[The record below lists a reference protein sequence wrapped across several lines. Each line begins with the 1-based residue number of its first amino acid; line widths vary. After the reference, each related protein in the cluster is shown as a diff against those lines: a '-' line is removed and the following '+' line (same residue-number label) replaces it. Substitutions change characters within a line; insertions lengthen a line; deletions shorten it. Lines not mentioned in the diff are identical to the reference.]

1 MKILFVCSSN
11 ICRSPYCEFVFKRM
25 CAGNAALAERVTWV
39 QSGAVFHQC
48 KKLHP
53 KARAALLAEGFAP
66 EELDKHSPAFWRRF
80 PERFE
85 EADIIIGM
93 TRWHKYFIPKKWRGK
108 YIDLAELATGVYTPV
123 PDPFLA
129 KTQEKYNEVM
139 RVLDKY
145 LQEVAQKIISG
156 EIAPARQ

>member
-1 MKILFVCSSN
+1 MKLLFVCSSN

-25 CAGNAALAERVTWV
+25 CEKDPELSSHFEWIR
-39 QSGAVFHQC
+39 SGAVFHQC

-53 KARAALLAEGFAP
+53 KARAALLSEGFSPQA
-66 EELDKHSPAFWRRF
+66 LDKHSPAFWRRF

-85 EADIIIGM
+85 EADLIVGM
-93 TRWHKYFIPKKWRGK
+93 TRWHKYFIPKKWRKK
-108 YIDLAELATGVYTPV
+108 YIDLAELATGTYVPV

-139 RVLDKY
+139 RVLDGY
-145 LQEVAQKIISG
+145 LELFAQKVKSG
-156 EIAPARQ
+156 EIK

>member
-11 ICRSPYCEFVFKRM
+11 ICRSPYCEFVFRRM
-25 CAGNAALAERVTWV
+25 CENDPDLAARVEWV
-39 QSGAVFHQC
+39 KSGAVFHQC

-53 KARAALLAEGFAP
+53 KAKAALEAEGFAP
-66 EELDKHSPAFWRRF
+66 EILDKHSPAYWRRF

-85 EADIIIGM
+85 QADIIIGM

-108 YIDLAELATGVYTPV
+108 YVDLAELATGTYTPV

-145 LQEVAQKIISG
+145 LTMVADKIKQG
-156 EIAPARQ
+156 RPD

>member
-11 ICRSPYCEFVFKRM
+11 ICRSPYCEFVFRRM
-25 CAGNAALAERVTWV
+25 CENDPDLAARVEWV
-39 QSGAVFHQC
+39 KSGAVFHQC
-48 KKLHP
+48 KNLHP
-53 KARAALLAEGFAP
+53 KAKAALEAEGFAP
-66 EELDKHSPAFWRRF
+66 EVLDKHSPAYWRRF

-85 EADIIIGM
+85 QADIIIGM

-108 YIDLAELATGVYTPV
+108 YVDLAELATGTYTPV

-145 LQEVAQKIISG
+145 LTILADKLKQDNLN
-156 EIAPARQ
+156 

>member
-1 MKILFVCSSN
+1 M
-11 ICRSPYCEFVFKRM
+11 CE
-25 CAGNAALAERVTWV
+25 NDPDLAARVEWV
-39 QSGAVFHQC
+39 KSGAVFHQC
-48 KKLHP
+48 KNLHP
-53 KARAALLAEGFAP
+53 KAKAALEAEGFAP
-66 EELDKHSPAFWRRF
+66 EILDKHSPAYWRRF

-85 EADIIIGM
+85 QADIIIGM

-108 YIDLAELATGVYTPV
+108 YVDLAELATGTYTPV

-145 LQEVAQKIISG
+145 LTMVADKIKQSHLV
-156 EIAPARQ
+156 

>member
-11 ICRSPYCEFVFKRM
+11 ICRSPYCEFVFRRM
-25 CAGNAALAERVTWV
+25 CENDPDLAARVEWV
-39 QSGAVFHQC
+39 KSGAVFHQC
-48 KKLHP
+48 RKLHP
-53 KARAALLAEGFAP
+53 KAKAALEAEGFSP
-66 EELDKHSPAFWRRF
+66 EILDKHSPAYWRKF

-85 EADIIIGM
+85 QADIIIGM

-108 YIDLAELATGVYTPV
+108 YVDLAELATGTYTPV

-129 KTQEKYNEVM
+129 KTQEKSNEVM

-145 LQEVAQKIISG
+145 LVMVADKIKQSHLV
-156 EIAPARQ
+156 

>member
-11 ICRSPYCEFVFKRM
+11 ICRSPYCEFVFRRM
-25 CAGNAALAERVTWV
+25 CENDPDLAARVEWV
-39 QSGAVFHQC
+39 KSGAVFHQC
-48 KKLHP
+48 KNLHP
-53 KARAALLAEGFAP
+53 KAKAALEAEGFAP
-66 EELDKHSPAFWRRF
+66 EILDKHSPAYWRRF

-85 EADIIIGM
+85 QADIIIGM

-108 YIDLAELATGVYTPV
+108 YVDLAELATGTYTPV

-145 LQEVAQKIISG
+145 LTMVADKIKQG
-156 EIAPARQ
+156 RPD

>member
-66 EELDKHSPAFWRRF
+66 EELDMHSPAFWRRF

-156 EIAPARQ
+156 EIAPARK

>member
-25 CAGNAALAERVTWV
+25 CENDPDLAARVEWV
-39 QSGAVFHQC
+39 KSGAVFHQC
-48 KKLHP
+48 KNLHP
-53 KARAALLAEGFAP
+53 KAKAALEAEGFAP
-66 EELDKHSPAFWRRF
+66 EILDKHSPAYWRRF

-85 EADIIIGM
+85 QADIIIGM

-108 YIDLAELATGVYTPV
+108 YVDLAELATGTYTPV

-139 RVLDKY
+139 RALDKY
-145 LQEVAQKIISG
+145 LVMVADKIKQG
-156 EIAPARQ
+156 HLV

>member
-1 MKILFVCSSN
+1 MKILYVSSSN

-25 CAGNAALAERVTWV
+25 CEKDGELALHIEWIK
-39 QSGAVFHQC
+39 SGAVFHQC

-53 KARAALLAEGFAP
+53 KAKAALMAEGFVP
-66 EELDKHSPAFWRRF
+66 EVLDKHSPAFWRRF

-85 EADIIIGM
+85 QADIIIGM
-93 TRWHKYFIPKKWRGK
+93 TRWHKYFIPKKWRKK
-108 YIDLAELATGVYTPV
+108 YIDLAELATGTYTPV

-145 LQEVAQKIISG
+145 LALIANKIKNG
-156 EIAPARQ
+156 EIK

>member
-11 ICRSPYCEFVFKRM
+11 ICRSPYCEFVFRRM
-25 CAGNAALAERVTWV
+25 CENDPDLAARVEWV
-39 QSGAVFHQC
+39 KSGAVFHQC
-48 KKLHP
+48 KNLHP
-53 KARAALLAEGFAP
+53 KAKAALEAEGFAP
-66 EELDKHSPAFWRRF
+66 EVLDKHSPAYWRRF

-85 EADIIIGM
+85 QADIIIGM

-108 YIDLAELATGVYTPV
+108 YVDLAELATGTYTPV

-145 LQEVAQKIISG
+145 LTMVADKI
-156 EIAPARQ
+156 RQGKQD

>member
-11 ICRSPYCEFVFKRM
+11 ICRSPYCEFVFRRM
-25 CAGNAALAERVTWV
+25 CENDPDLAARVEWV
-39 QSGAVFHQC
+39 KSGAVFHQC
-48 KKLHP
+48 KNLHP
-53 KARAALLAEGFAP
+53 KAKAALEAEGFAP
-66 EELDKHSPAFWRRF
+66 EVLDKHSPAYWRRF

-85 EADIIIGM
+85 QADIIIGM

-108 YIDLAELATGVYTPV
+108 YVDLAELATGTYTPV
-123 PDPFLA
+123 PDTLLA

-145 LQEVAQKIISG
+145 LVMVADKIKQSHLV
-156 EIAPARQ
+156 

>member
-11 ICRSPYCEFVFKRM
+11 ICRSPYCEFVFRRM
-25 CAGNAALAERVTWV
+25 CENDPDLAARVEWV
-39 QSGAVFHQC
+39 KSGAVFHQC
-48 KKLHP
+48 KNLHP
-53 KARAALLAEGFAP
+53 KAKAALEAEGFAP
-66 EELDKHSPAFWRRF
+66 EILDKHSPAYWRRF

-85 EADIIIGM
+85 QADIIIGM

-108 YIDLAELATGVYTPV
+108 YVDLAELATGTYTPV

-145 LQEVAQKIISG
+145 LVMVADKI
-156 EIAPARQ
+156 RQGKQD

>member
-1 MKILFVCSSN
+1 M
-11 ICRSPYCEFVFKRM
+11 CE
-25 CAGNAALAERVTWV
+25 NDPDLAARVEWV
-39 QSGAVFHQC
+39 KSGAVFHQC

-53 KARAALLAEGFAP
+53 KAKAALEAEGFAP
-66 EELDKHSPAFWRRF
+66 EILDKHSPAYWRRF

-85 EADIIIGM
+85 QADIIIGM

-108 YIDLAELATGVYTPV
+108 YVDLAELATGTYTPV

-145 LQEVAQKIISG
+145 LVMVADKIKQG
-156 EIAPARQ
+156 HLV

>member
-11 ICRSPYCEFVFKRM
+11 ICRSPYCEFVFRRM
-25 CAGNAALAERVTWV
+25 CENDPDLAARVEWV
-39 QSGAVFHQC
+39 KSGAVFHQC
-48 KKLHP
+48 KNLHP
-53 KARAALLAEGFAP
+53 KAKAALEAEGFAP
-66 EELDKHSPAFWRRF
+66 EILDKHSHAYWRKF

-85 EADIIIGM
+85 QADIIIGM

-108 YIDLAELATGVYTPV
+108 YVDLAELATGTYTPV

-145 LQEVAQKIISG
+145 LTMVADKIKQSHLV
-156 EIAPARQ
+156 

>member
-11 ICRSPYCEFVFKRM
+11 ICRSPYCEFVFRRM
-25 CAGNAALAERVTWV
+25 CENDPELAARVEWV
-39 QSGAVFHQC
+39 KSGAVFHQC

-53 KARAALLAEGFAP
+53 KAKAALEAEGFAP
-66 EELDKHSPAFWRRF
+66 EILDKHSPAYWRKF

-85 EADIIIGM
+85 QADIIIGM

-108 YIDLAELATGVYTPV
+108 YIDLAELATGTYTPV

-145 LQEVAQKIISG
+145 LVMVENKI
-156 EIAPARQ
+156 RQGRPD

>member
-25 CAGNAALAERVTWV
+25 CENDPDLAARVEWV
-39 QSGAVFHQC
+39 KSGAVFHQC
-48 KKLHP
+48 KNLHP
-53 KARAALLAEGFAP
+53 KAKAALEAEGFAP
-66 EELDKHSPAFWRRF
+66 EVLDKHSPAYWRRF

-85 EADIIIGM
+85 QADIIIGM
-93 TRWHKYFIPKKWRGK
+93 TRWHKYFIPKKWRSK
-108 YIDLAELATGVYTPV
+108 YVDLAELATGTYTPV

-145 LQEVAQKIISG
+145 LTMVADKLKQDNLN
-156 EIAPARQ
+156 

>member
-11 ICRSPYCEFVFKRM
+11 ICRSPYCEFVFRRM
-25 CAGNAALAERVTWV
+25 CENDPDLAARVEWV
-39 QSGAVFHQC
+39 KSGAVFHQC
-48 KKLHP
+48 KNLHP
-53 KARAALLAEGFAP
+53 KAKAALEAEGFAP
-66 EELDKHSPAFWRRF
+66 EVLDKHSPAYWRRF

-85 EADIIIGM
+85 QADIIIGM

-108 YIDLAELATGVYTPV
+108 YVDLAELATVTYTPV

-145 LQEVAQKIISG
+145 LVMVADKIKQSHLV
-156 EIAPARQ
+156 

>member
-1 MKILFVCSSN
+1 MTDSKLFNKTVDELVDFIIRADSAQD
-11 ICRSPYCEFVFKRM
+11 IETKYPIYTQLQV
-25 CAGNAALAERVTWV
+25 AAAKAFTTLEGDFIT
-39 QSGAVFHQC
+39 AVIQ
-48 KKLHP
+48 KLE
-53 KARAALLAEGFAP
+53 AEGFAP
-66 EELDKHSPAFWRRF
+66 EVLDKHSPAYWRRF

-85 EADIIIGM
+85 QADIIIGM

-108 YIDLAELATGVYTPV
+108 YVDLAELATGTYTPV

-145 LQEVAQKIISG
+145 LTMVADKLKQDNLN
-156 EIAPARQ
+156 

>member
-11 ICRSPYCEFVFKRM
+11 ICRSPYCEFVFRRM
-25 CAGNAALAERVTWV
+25 CENDPDLAARVEWV
-39 QSGAVFHQC
+39 KSGAVFHQC
-48 KKLHP
+48 KNLHP
-53 KARAALLAEGFAP
+53 KAKAALEAEGFAP
-66 EELDKHSPAFWRRF
+66 EILDKHSPAYWRRF

-85 EADIIIGM
+85 QADIIIGM

-108 YIDLAELATGVYTPV
+108 YVDLAELATGTYTPV

-145 LQEVAQKIISG
+145 LTMVADKI
-156 EIAPARQ
+156 RQGKQD

>member
-11 ICRSPYCEFVFKRM
+11 ICRSPYCEFVFRRM
-25 CAGNAALAERVTWV
+25 CENDTDLAARVEWV
-39 QSGAVFHQC
+39 KSGAVFHQC
-48 KKLHP
+48 KNLHP
-53 KARAALLAEGFAP
+53 KAKAALEAEGFAP
-66 EELDKHSPAFWRRF
+66 EILDKHSPAYWRRF

-85 EADIIIGM
+85 QADIIIGM

-108 YIDLAELATGVYTPV
+108 YVDLAELATGTYTPV

-145 LQEVAQKIISG
+145 LVMVADKIKQG
-156 EIAPARQ
+156 HLV

>member
-1 MKILFVCSSN
+1 
-11 ICRSPYCEFVFKRM
+11 M
-25 CAGNAALAERVTWV
+25 CVNDPDLAARVEWV
-39 QSGAVFHQC
+39 KSGAVFHQC
-48 KKLHP
+48 KNLHP
-53 KARAALLAEGFAP
+53 KAKAALEAEGFAP
-66 EELDKHSPAFWRRF
+66 EVLDKHSPAYWRRF

-85 EADIIIGM
+85 QADIIIGM

-108 YIDLAELATGVYTPV
+108 YVDLAELATGTYTPV

-145 LQEVAQKIISG
+145 LVMVADKIKQSHLV
-156 EIAPARQ
+156 

>member
-11 ICRSPYCEFVFKRM
+11 ICRSPYCEFVFRRM
-25 CAGNAALAERVTWV
+25 CENDPDLAARVEWV
-39 QSGAVFHQC
+39 KSGAVFHQC
-48 KKLHP
+48 KNLHP
-53 KARAALLAEGFAP
+53 KAKAALEAEGFAP
-66 EELDKHSPAFWRRF
+66 DILDKHSPAYWRRF

-85 EADIIIGM
+85 QADIIIGM

-108 YIDLAELATGVYTPV
+108 YVDLAELATGTYTPV

-145 LQEVAQKIISG
+145 LTMVADKI
-156 EIAPARQ
+156 RQGRPD

>member
-1 MKILFVCSSN
+1 M
-11 ICRSPYCEFVFKRM
+11 CE
-25 CAGNAALAERVTWV
+25 NDPDLAARVEWV
-39 QSGAVFHQC
+39 KSGAVFHQC
-48 KKLHP
+48 KNLHP
-53 KARAALLAEGFAP
+53 KAKAALEAEGFAP
-66 EELDKHSPAFWRRF
+66 EILDKHSPAYWRRF

-85 EADIIIGM
+85 QADIIIGM

-108 YIDLAELATGVYTPV
+108 YVDLAELATGTYTPV

-145 LQEVAQKIISG
+145 LTMVADKLKQDNLN
-156 EIAPARQ
+156 

>member
-11 ICRSPYCEFVFKRM
+11 ICRSPYCEFVFRRM
-25 CAGNAALAERVTWV
+25 CENDPDLAARVEWV
-39 QSGAVFHQC
+39 KSGAVFHQC
-48 KKLHP
+48 KNLHP
-53 KARAALLAEGFAP
+53 KARAALEAEGFAP
-66 EELDKHSPAFWRRF
+66 EVLDKHSPAYWRRF

-85 EADIIIGM
+85 QADIIIGM

-108 YIDLAELATGVYTPV
+108 YVDLAELATGTYTPV

-145 LQEVAQKIISG
+145 LVMVADKIKQG
-156 EIAPARQ
+156 HLV

>member
-1 MKILFVCSSN
+1 M
-11 ICRSPYCEFVFKRM
+11 CE
-25 CAGNAALAERVTWV
+25 NDPDLAARVEWV
-39 QSGAVFHQC
+39 KSGAVFHQC
-48 KKLHP
+48 KNLHP
-53 KARAALLAEGFAP
+53 KAKAALEAEGFAP
-66 EELDKHSPAFWRRF
+66 EILDKHSPAYWRRF

-85 EADIIIGM
+85 QADIIIGM

-108 YIDLAELATGVYTPV
+108 YVDLAELATGTYTPV

-145 LQEVAQKIISG
+145 LVMVADKIKQSHLV
-156 EIAPARQ
+156 

>member
-11 ICRSPYCEFVFKRM
+11 ICRSPYCEFVFRRM
-25 CAGNAALAERVTWV
+25 CENDPDLAARVEWV
-39 QSGAVFHQC
+39 KSGAVFHQC
-48 KKLHP
+48 KNLHP
-53 KARAALLAEGFAP
+53 KAKAALEAEGFAP
-66 EELDKHSPAFWRRF
+66 EVLDKHSPAYWRRF

-85 EADIIIGM
+85 QADIIIGM

-108 YIDLAELATGVYTPV
+108 YVDLAELATGTYTPV

-139 RVLDKY
+139 RGLDKY
-145 LQEVAQKIISG
+145 LVMVADKIKQSHLV
-156 EIAPARQ
+156 

>member
-11 ICRSPYCEFVFKRM
+11 ICRSPYCEFVFRRM
-25 CAGNAALAERVTWV
+25 CENDPDLAARVEWV
-39 QSGAVFHQC
+39 KSGAVFHQC

-53 KARAALLAEGFAP
+53 KAKAALEAEGFAP
-66 EELDKHSPAFWRRF
+66 EALDKHSHAYWRKF
-80 PERFE
+80 HERFE
-85 EADIIIGM
+85 QADIIIGM

-108 YIDLAELATGVYTPV
+108 YVDLAELATGTYTPV

-145 LQEVAQKIISG
+145 LVMVADKLKQDNLN
-156 EIAPARQ
+156 

>member
-11 ICRSPYCEFVFKRM
+11 ICRSPYCEFVFRRM
-25 CAGNAALAERVTWV
+25 CENDPDLAARVEWV
-39 QSGAVFHQC
+39 KSGAVFHQC
-48 KKLHP
+48 KNLHP
-53 KARAALLAEGFAP
+53 KAKAALEAEGFAP
-66 EELDKHSPAFWRRF
+66 EILDKHSPAYWRRF

-85 EADIIIGM
+85 QADIIIGM

-108 YIDLAELATGVYTPV
+108 YVDLAELATGTYTPV

-145 LQEVAQKIISG
+145 LTMVADKI
-156 EIAPARQ
+156 RQGRPD

>member
-11 ICRSPYCEFVFKRM
+11 ICRSPYCEFVFRRM
-25 CAGNAALAERVTWV
+25 CENDPDLAARVEWV
-39 QSGAVFHQC
+39 KSGAVFHQC
-48 KKLHP
+48 KNLHP
-53 KARAALLAEGFAP
+53 KAKAALEAEGFAP
-66 EELDKHSPAFWRRF
+66 EILDKHSPAYWRGF

-85 EADIIIGM
+85 QADIIIGM

-108 YIDLAELATGVYTPV
+108 YVDLAELATGTYTPV

-145 LQEVAQKIISG
+145 LTMVADKIKQG
-156 EIAPARQ
+156 HLV

>member
-11 ICRSPYCEFVFKRM
+11 ICRSPYCEFVFRRM
-25 CAGNAALAERVTWV
+25 CENDPDLAARVEWV
-39 QSGAVFHQC
+39 KSGAVFHQC
-48 KKLHP
+48 KNLHP
-53 KARAALLAEGFAP
+53 KAKAALEAEGFAP
-66 EELDKHSPAFWRRF
+66 EILDKHSPAYWRRF

-85 EADIIIGM
+85 QADIIIGM

-108 YIDLAELATGVYTPV
+108 YVDLAELATGTYTPV

-145 LQEVAQKIISG
+145 LVMVADKI
-156 EIAPARQ
+156 RQGR

>member
-11 ICRSPYCEFVFKRM
+11 ICRSPYCEFVFRRM
-25 CAGNAALAERVTWV
+25 CENDPDLAARVEWV
-39 QSGAVFHQC
+39 KSGAVFHQC
-48 KKLHP
+48 KNLHP
-53 KARAALLAEGFAP
+53 KAKAALEAEGFAP
-66 EELDKHSPAFWRRF
+66 EVLDKHSPAYWRRV

-85 EADIIIGM
+85 QADIIIGM

-108 YIDLAELATGVYTPV
+108 YVDLAELATGTYTPV

-145 LQEVAQKIISG
+145 LTMVADKI
-156 EIAPARQ
+156 RQGRQD

>member
-11 ICRSPYCEFVFKRM
+11 ICRSPYCEFVFRRM
-25 CAGNAALAERVTWV
+25 CENDPDLAARVEWV
-39 QSGAVFHQC
+39 KSGAVFHQC

-53 KARAALLAEGFAP
+53 KAKAALEAEGFAP
-66 EELDKHSPAFWRRF
+66 EILDKHSPAYWRRF

-85 EADIIIGM
+85 QADIIIGM

-108 YIDLAELATGVYTPV
+108 YVDLAELATGMYTPV

-145 LQEVAQKIISG
+145 LTMVADKIKQG
-156 EIAPARQ
+156 HLV